1 MGKRF
6 EYQYRKY
13 PARQSDEMK
22 EERLGSVPSKEETA
36 ILKLLDEYLKEK
48 RKSQ

>member
-6 EYQYRKY
+6 EYQHRKY
-13 PARQSDEMK
+13 LARQSDEMK
-22 EERLGSVPSKEETA
+22 EEHLGSAPSKEEAA
-36 ILKLLDEYLKEK
+36 ILRLLDEYLKEK

>member
-6 EYQYRKY
+6 EYQHRKY
-13 PARQSDEMK
+13 PTGQSDEMK
-22 EERLGSVPSKEETA
+22 EEHLGSVPSEEETA
-36 ILKLLDEYLKEK
+36 ILRLLDEYLKEK